1 MFRRSVG
8 LAKSTTGESFEMAPV
23 ASSEGN
29 FAEVLINVDQSG
41 PVTTLS
47 NGLALDVPWRSAPAL
62 LEYWA
67 GKAPERIF
75 LSERDTSGDWRSL
88 SYAEVEANT
97 RDLAAR
103 LLSLGC
109 STERPLLIASANSL
123 LHAQLALAAQR
134 VGVPVATVSLA
145 YATVA
150 SDFAQLLHMVD
161 LIGPAAIFFGDPA
174 ASGNAI
180 AAIGTKAT
188 ILAPTEHP
196 DSPVIGLDTIAPA
209 DEADFE
215 RAAGQVGPETIA
227 RLLFTSGSTGKPKAV
242 INTQR
247 MLCANQAMLQAI
259 WPVVTRTPPILV
271 DWLPWSHTFGGNFTS
286 NLVLF
291 NGGSLYIDAG
301 KPMPALIGTT
311 LANIADVRPT
321 AYFNVPAGYDAMVPL
336 LERDSNLAR
345 AMFERLDFLF
355 CAAAA
360 LPQVTRDRLK
370 TIARKVTGRE
380 IPILAGWGS
389 TETAPCATATWFE
402 TDHSGNI
409 GLPLPGVE
417 VRLVPD
423 ADKRELRV
431 RAPTVSP
438 GYWRAPEA
446 TKAAFDEDGFYRMG
460 DAGVFIDEARPELGI
475 LFDGRVSENFKLTSG
490 SWVSVGA
497 LRLAL
502 VNRGQPLIG
511 DVVITGHDRAS
522 VGALIFVRHAAC
534 RELLGDEA
542 RGLSDAEVAQ
552 HPAVRTALRDI
563 LVDHNSGRGSNSRI
577 ERFAVL
583 DDTPNI
589 AALEITDKGYINQR
603 AVLTMRS
610 AVVDALY
617 ERDHF
622 FV

>member
-1 MFRRSVG
+1 M
-8 LAKSTTGESFEMAPV
+8 TPE
-23 ASSEGN
+23 ASGDRN
-29 FAEVLINVDQSG
+29 FADVLINVDQSG
-41 PVTTLS
+41 AITTIS
-47 NGLALDVPWRSAPAL
+47 NGLALDVPWRSAPAV

-67 GKAPERIF
+67 GTTPERTF
-75 LSERDTSGDWRSL
+75 LSERDSAGSWQSL
-88 SYAEVEANT
+88 SYAEVETNT

-103 LLSLGC
+103 LLNLGC
-109 STERPLLIASANSL
+109 SADRPLLIAATNSL

-145 YATVA
+145 YATVT
-150 SDFAQLLHMVD
+150 SDFSQLLHMVQ
-161 LIGPAAIFFGDPA
+161 LINPAAIFFGDPV
-174 ASGNAI
+174 ASARAI
-180 AAIGTKAT
+180 AAIGGQAK
-188 ILAPTEHP
+188 IVAPTAMP
-196 DSPVIGLDTIAPA
+196 DSSVVALDSIAPA
-209 DEADFE
+209 AAAEFE
-215 RAAGQVGPETIA
+215 QAAAQVGPDTIA

-247 MLCANQAMLQAI
+247 MLCANQAMLKTV
-259 WPVVTRTPPILV
+259 WPVVTRKPPILV

-291 NGGSLYIDAG
+291 NGGSLYIDGG
-301 KPMPALIGTT
+301 KPVPALIGTT
-311 LANIADVRPT
+311 LANIAEVRPT

-336 LERDSNLAR
+336 LERDADMAH

-360 LPQVTRDRLK
+360 LPQVTRDRLR
-370 TIARKVTGRE
+370 AVSRKVTGKD

-423 ADKRELRV
+423 GDKRELRV
-431 RAPTVSP
+431 RAPTVTP
-438 GYWRAPEA
+438 GYWNAPEA
-446 TKAAFDEDGFYRMG
+446 TEAAFDEDGFYRMG
-460 DAGVFIDEARPELGI
+460 DAGTFIDDARPDLGV

-490 SWVSVGA
+490 TWVSVGA

-502 VNRGQPLIG
+502 VNRGQPLIS

-522 VGALIFVRHAAC
+522 VGALLFVRHAAC
-534 RELLGDEA
+534 RELLGEEA
-542 RGLSDAEVAQ
+542 SALSDAEVAR
-552 HPAVRTALRDI
+552 HPAIRAALKDI
-563 LVDHNSGRGSNSRI
+563 IEDHNAGRSSNSRI

-583 DDTPNI
+583 EDTPSI
-589 AALEITDKGYINQR
+589 EAYEITDKGYINQR
-603 AVLTMRS
+603 AVLAARS
-610 AVVDALY
+610 ALVEMLY
-617 ERDHF
+617 EQDS
-622 FV
+622 FVV

>member
-1 MFRRSVG
+1 M
-8 LAKSTTGESFEMAPV
+8 TPE
-23 ASSEGN
+23 ASGDRN
-29 FAEVLINVDQSG
+29 FADVLVNVDQSG
-41 PVTTLS
+41 AITTIS
-47 NGLALDVPWRSAPAL
+47 NGLALNEPWRSAPAV

-67 GKAPERIF
+67 DTTPERTF
-75 LSERDTSGDWRSL
+75 LSERDSAGSWQSL
-88 SYAEVEANT
+88 SYAEVETNT

-103 LLSLGC
+103 LLNLGC
-109 STERPLLIASANSL
+109 SADRPLLIAATNSL

-150 SDFAQLLHMVD
+150 SDFSQLLHMVE
-161 LIGPAAIFFGDPA
+161 LINPAAIFFGDPV
-174 ASGNAI
+174 ASASAI
-180 AAIGTKAT
+180 AAIGGKVK
-188 ILAPTEHP
+188 IVAPTAMP
-196 DSPVIGLDTIAPA
+196 DSSVVALDSIAPA
-209 DEADFE
+209 AAAEFE
-215 RAAGQVGPETIA
+215 QAAAQVGPDTIA

-247 MLCANQAMLQAI
+247 MLCANQAMLKTV
-259 WPVVTRTPPILV
+259 WPVVTRKPPVLV

-291 NGGSLYIDAG
+291 NGGSLYIDGG
-301 KPMPALIGTT
+301 KPVPALIGTT
-311 LANIADVRPT
+311 LANIAEVRPT

-336 LERDSNLAR
+336 LERDADMAH

-360 LPQVTRDRLK
+360 LPQVTRDSLRA
-370 TIARKVTGRE
+370 ISRKVTGKD

-402 TDHSGNI
+402 TGHSGNI

-423 ADKRELRV
+423 GDKRELRV
-431 RAPTVSP
+431 RAPTVTP
-438 GYWRAPEA
+438 GYWNAPEA
-446 TKAAFDEDGFYRMG
+446 TRAAFDEDGFYRMG
-460 DAGVFIDEARPELGI
+460 DAGTFIDDARPYLGV

-490 SWVSVGA
+490 TWVSVGA

-502 VNRGQPLIG
+502 VNRGQPLIS

-534 RELLGDEA
+534 RELLGEEA
-542 RGLSDAEVAQ
+542 NALSEAEIAR
-552 HPAVRTALRDI
+552 HPAIRTALGDI
-563 LVDHNSGRGSNSRI
+563 IADHNAGRSSNSRI

-583 DDTPNI
+583 EDTPRI
-589 AALEITDKGYINQR
+589 EAYEITDKGYINQR
-603 AVLTMRS
+603 AVLTARS
-610 AVVDALY
+610 AVVDMLY
-617 ERDHF
+617 EQDSF
-622 FV
+622 GT